1 MEIPKA
7 SDLIIDAFQT
17 SGVRGIGQAVTAEDT
32 AIGQRFLNL
41 HLIPQLRLQRLWS
54 PSIAE
59 YNFTTTNNTSSY
71 SIGLANPI
79 IAEPQ
84 PDIVVNQEI
93 IQILQSQVNVG
104 NVWVPL
110 SQMSP
115 EDFYRSTLNDS
126 ITNIP
131 SQFMYNRTRN
141 PFDELVFTNPN
152 LAGYNVRIA
161 VNGEVKAYELDDD
174 VNLPSGMYAGLLYG
188 LSELIAEYYGLT
200 EKARSLNS
208 KFSSALMRIKEV
220 TGAPVPRLNNYF
232 SRSRYDI
239 NSDSIVNGGL

>member
-32 AIGQRFLNL
+32 DIGLRFLNL

-54 PSIAE
+54 PSVTE

-79 IAEPQ
+79 ITEPQ

-115 EDFYRSTLNDS
+115 EDFYRMTLNDS

-232 SRSRYDI
+232 SISRYDI